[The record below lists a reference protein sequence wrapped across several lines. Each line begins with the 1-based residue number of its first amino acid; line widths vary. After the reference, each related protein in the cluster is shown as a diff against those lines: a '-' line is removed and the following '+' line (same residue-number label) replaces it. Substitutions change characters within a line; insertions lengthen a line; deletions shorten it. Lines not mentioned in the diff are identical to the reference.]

1 MLYFQVIEDNMDL
14 HNVLSNL
21 TKTNVQINRTRGYAD
36 TARGSS
42 DEPDTASMVIMITG
56 GILIVGLYIANQ
68 LLTSN
73 IMK

>member
-1 MLYFQVIEDNMDL
+1 MDL

-21 TKTNVQINRTRGYAD
+21 TKTDVPINRTRGDGDPAP
-36 TARGSS
+36 GST
-42 DEPDTASMVIMITG
+42 DEPDTALEVIMITG

-68 LLTSN
+68 LFTSN

>member
-1 MLYFQVIEDNMDL
+1 MDL

-21 TKTNVQINRTRGYAD
+21 TKTNVQINRTRGDAD
-36 TARGSS
+36 PARGSS
-42 DEPDTASMVIMITG
+42 DEPDTASMVIMVTG

-68 LLTSN
+68 LFTSN

>member
-1 MLYFQVIEDNMDL
+1 MVYFQVIEDNMDL

-21 TKTNVQINRTRGYAD
+21 TKTNVQINRTRGDAD

-68 LLTSN
+68 LFTSN